1 MKPKLLANENFPAPS
16 VAVLRQ
22 AGFDVFSIA
31 ESCGGIADHEVLA
44 RAVAENRWIV
54 TFDRDYGELIYRHGL
69 PAPPAVFLFR
79 LKSYLPDEPGHLVA
93 ELWESDLEI
102 EGGFIVCD
110 DNGVRRRPLP
120 EQGK

>member
-1 MKPKLLANENFPAPS
+1 MKIIQF
-16 VAVLRQ
+16 
-22 AGFDVFSIA
+22 
-31 ESCGGIADHEVLA
+31 
-44 RAVAENRWIV
+44 V

-79 LKSYLPDEPGHLVA
+79 LKSYLPNEPGHLVA

-110 DNGVRRRPLP
+110 DNGVRRRALP
-120 EQGK
+120 AQAK

>member
-22 AGFDVFSIA
+22 AGFDVFYIA
-31 ESCGGIADHEVLA
+31 ESTGGIADHEVLA

-69 PAPPAVFLFR
+69 TAPPAVFLFR

-93 ELWESDLEI
+93 KLLESDLEI

-110 DNGVRRRPLP
+110 ENGVRRRPLP
-120 EQGK
+120 AQGK